1 MKLVQP
7 SKEMEKHFINMAL
20 DYKVADDS
28 RYQIAFEKDFDFQQ
42 YVQKLE
48 RESIKENVKPGYV
61 PTTTMWLIDDFG
73 QICGVSRL
81 RHYLVPH
88 LEKEGGNI
96 GYDVPPSERMK
107 GNGSILLSLTLVKAR
122 ALGLK
127 EVLVT
132 CDSDNTGSAKI
143 IIKNGGIFEN
153 EVVSEESG
161 KMVSRY
167 WIKFDDI

>member
-7 SKEMEKHFINMAL
+7 SKEMKKHFINMAL

-42 YVQKLE
+42 YLQKLE
-48 RESIKENVKPGYV
+48 RESIKENVKTGYV

-73 QICGVSRL
+73 KICGVSRL

-88 LEKEGGNI
+88 LEMEGGNI

-107 GNGSILLSLTLVKAR
+107 GNGSYLLSLTLVKAR

-143 IIKNGGIFEN
+143 ITKNGGIFEN
-153 EVVSEESG
+153 EVISEESG